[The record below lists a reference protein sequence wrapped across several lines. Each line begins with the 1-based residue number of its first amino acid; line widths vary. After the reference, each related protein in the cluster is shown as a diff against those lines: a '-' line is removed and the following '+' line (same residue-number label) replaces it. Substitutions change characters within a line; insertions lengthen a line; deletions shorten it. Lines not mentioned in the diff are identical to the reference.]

1 MYKNS
6 QRAAQS
12 DLDIRSCFH
21 SALCGFWLCPWCLEL
36 GRRMCWLICCYLGC
50 HGTIE
55 SIECGCARAGHSG
68 HHWCQVSGARPRHCQ
83 LSVPLLYLLRQPTDV
98 TTCPIMDTSTSTTM
112 GCVVYSLSAESVMSA
127 ITVCC

>member
-21 SALCGFWLCPWCLEL
+21 SALCGFWLCPGCLEL
-36 GRRMCWLICCYLGC
+36 ERRMCWLICCYLGC

-68 HHWCQVSGARPRHCQ
+68 HHWCQVSGARPRHCSSQ
-83 LSVPLLYLLRQPTDV
+83 CRSSLLRQPTDV
-98 TTCPIMDTSTSTTM
+98 TTCPIMDTSTGM
-112 GCVVYSLSAESVMSA
+112 GCVGVVYSLSAESVMSA